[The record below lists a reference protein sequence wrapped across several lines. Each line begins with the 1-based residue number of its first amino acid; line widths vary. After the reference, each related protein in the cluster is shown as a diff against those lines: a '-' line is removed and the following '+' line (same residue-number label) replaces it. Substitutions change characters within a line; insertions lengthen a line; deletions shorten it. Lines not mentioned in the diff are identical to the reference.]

1 MVYYPYMASIVGKHR
16 GKHTYYYLVDSARV
30 DGRPRIVSQQYLGTT
45 AEVMARLEGA
55 TAGVPD
61 RTQHKRFGDA
71 TAGVPDRTQHKRFGD
86 LAAVWGMLRR
96 LEVTDIIDGVVGQ
109 RRSDAAASVG
119 TYLALAAANR
129 VVAPCSKL
137 AFAEWWGTTAGP
149 RFVRPRLAAAA
160 LDHRRF
166 WDAMDAVSEPQL
178 VEIERAITARI
189 IELFGLRLSG
199 VVLDMTNF
207 ATFIDSANTHAPI
220 AQRGKAKQGRSD
232 LRLVGL
238 SLVVTV
244 DGQVPVVSHAYRG
257 DRPDV
262 TQFVDVLDELLVRW
276 QALGGDPDELTVTYD
291 AGQNSTLNHT
301 HVEASGVGYVTSLT
315 PSHHPDLLAVEV
327 RDFAV
332 VDERR
337 FGSLTAYDSSV
348 EALGVTRRAIVTHSP
363 SFHAAQVRGFEQT
376 LAKARARLAGLQAR
390 LARGNT
396 RKDGAA
402 IGAEID
408 RILEPRWLDRVITV
422 TLTGDTPA
430 TRRLTWA
437 IDPRARRR
445 LEDEIF
451 GKRILFTNR
460 DHWSVAEVVAAYRSQ
475 ADVEAS
481 FRQLKHHF
489 TDHKIR
495 VHTFTCVLALQVA
508 HLMRRH
514 AARAGLEMS
523 VRRLLATLAGIEE
536 TVLLYQGDSGRPR
549 ARRMITDLDPTQQR
563 LFDLFGLD
571 RYAPRR

>member
-1 MVYYPYMASIVGKHR
+1 MDYRYAASIVGKHR
-16 GKHTYYYLVDSARV
+16 GKHTYYYLVESARV

-45 AEVMARLEGA
+45 EEVMARLEGA
-55 TAGVPD
+55 G
-61 RTQHKRFGDA
+61 
-71 TAGVPDRTQHKRFGD
+71 AGVPDRTQHKRFGD

-96 LEVTDIIDGVVGQ
+96 LEVADIIDGVVGV

-137 AFAEWWGTTAGP
+137 AFADWWDTTAGP
-149 RFVRPRLAAAA
+149 RFTRPRLAAAA

-166 WDAMDAVSEPQL
+166 WDAMDAVSESQL

-189 IELFGLRLSG
+189 IELFGLGLSG

-207 ATFIDSANTHAPI
+207 ATFIDSANTRAPI
-220 AQRGKAKQGRSD
+220 AQRGKAKQGRGD

-244 DGQVPVVSHAYRG
+244 DGQVPVVSHTYRG

-276 QALGGDPDELTVTYD
+276 QTLGGDPDELTVTYD
-291 AGQNSTLNHT
+291 AGQNSAVNHS
-301 HVEASGVGYVTSLT
+301 HIEASGVGYVTSLT
-315 PSHHPDLLAVEV
+315 PSHHPDLLAIGR
-327 RDFAV
+327 RDFSV

-337 FGSLTAYDSSV
+337 FGSLTACDTTV

-363 SFHAAQVRGFEQT
+363 SFHTAQARGFGQT
-376 LAKARARLAGLQAR
+376 LTKARRRLAGLQAR

-396 RKDGAA
+396 RKDSAG

-422 TLTGDTPA
+422 TLTGDTPT

-437 IDPRARRR
+437 TDSGARQR

-460 DHWSVAEVVAAYRSQ
+460 DHWSVADVVAAYRSQ
-475 ADVEAS
+475 PDVEAS
-481 FRQLKHHF
+481 FRQLKDPHVVSFSPMHHF

-495 VHTFTCVLALQVA
+495 VHTFTCVLALQIA

-549 ARRMITDLDPTQQR
+549 ARRMITDLDTTQQR

>member
-1 MVYYPYMASIVGKHR
+1 MVYYPYVASIVGKHR

-45 AEVMARLEGA
+45 EEVMARLEGA
-55 TAGVPD
+55 A
-61 RTQHKRFGDA
+61 
-71 TAGVPDRTQHKRFGD
+71 AGVPDRTQHKRFGD

-96 LEVTDIIDGVVGQ
+96 LEVTDIIDGVVGE

-137 AFAEWWGTTAGP
+137 AFAEWWDTTAGP

-189 IELFGLRLSG
+189 IELFGLGLSG

-244 DGQVPVVSHAYRG
+244 EGQIPVVSHAYRG

-276 QALGGDPDELTVTYD
+276 QTLGGDPDELTVTYD
-291 AGQNSTLNHT
+291 AGQNSTLNHS

-315 PSHHPDLLAVEV
+315 PSHHPDLLAVGR

-376 LAKARARLAGLQAR
+376 LAVARRQLAALQAR
-390 LARGNT
+390 LARGQT
-396 RKDGAA
+396 RKDSVG

-408 RILEPRWLDRVITV
+408 RILGPRWLDRVITV
-422 TLTGDTPA
+422 TLSGDSPA
-430 TRRLTWA
+430 TRRLTWTT
-437 IDPRARRR
+437 DRRARQR

-475 ADVEAS
+475 SDVEAS
-481 FRQLKHHF
+481 FRQLKDPHVVSFSPMHHF

-495 VHTFTCVLALQVA
+495 VHTFTCVLALQIA

-523 VRRLLATLAGIEE
+523 VRRLLASLAGIEE

-549 ARRMITDLDPTQQR
+549 ARRMITDLDSTQQR

-571 RYAPRR
+571 RYAPGR

>member
-1 MVYYPYMASIVGKHR
+1 VASIVGKHR
-16 GKHTYYYLVDSARV
+16 GKHTYYYLVESARV

-45 AEVMARLEGA
+45 EEVMARLEG
-55 TAGVPD
+55 TA
-61 RTQHKRFGDA
+61 
-71 TAGVPDRTQHKRFGD
+71 AGVPDRTQHKRFGD
-86 LAAVWGMLRR
+86 LAAVWGMLQR
-96 LEVTDIIDGVVGQ
+96 LEVTDIIDEVVGE

-137 AFAEWWGTTAGP
+137 AFAEWWDTTAGP

-189 IELFGLRLSG
+189 IELFGLGLSG

-207 ATFIDSANTHAPI
+207 ATFIDSTNTHAPI

-244 DGQVPVVSHAYRG
+244 DGQVPVVSHTYRG

-262 TQFVDVLDELLVRW
+262 TQFIDVLDELLVRW
-276 QALGGDPDELTVTYD
+276 QALGGGPDELTVTYD

-301 HVEASGVGYVTSLT
+301 HVEASGVGYVTSLP
-315 PSHHPDLLAVEV
+315 PSHHPDLLAVDV

-337 FGSLTAYDSSV
+337 FGSLTAYDSSI

-376 LAKARARLAGLQAR
+376 LAKARGRLAGLQAR

-430 TRRLTWA
+430 TRRLTWTT
-437 IDPRARRR
+437 DPRARGR

-475 ADVEAS
+475 PDVEAS
-481 FRQLKHHF
+481 FRQLKDPHVVSFSPMHHF

-523 VRRLLATLAGIEE
+523 VRRLLASLAGIEE

-571 RYAPRR
+571 CYAPRR

>member
-1 MVYYPYMASIVGKHR
+1 MVYYPYVASIVGKRR
-16 GKHTYYYLVDSARV
+16 GKHTYYYLVESARV

-45 AEVMARLEGA
+45 EEVMARLEG
-55 TAGVPD
+55 TA
-61 RTQHKRFGDA
+61 
-71 TAGVPDRTQHKRFGD
+71 AGVPDRTQHKRFGD
-86 LAAVWGMLRR
+86 LAAVWGMLQR
-96 LEVTDIIDGVVGQ
+96 LEVTDIIDGVVGE

-137 AFAEWWGTTAGP
+137 AFAEWWDTTAGP

-189 IELFGLRLSG
+189 IELFDLGLSG

-291 AGQNSTLNHT
+291 AGQNSTLNHA

-315 PSHHPDLLAVEV
+315 PSGHPDLLAVDV

-376 LAKARARLAGLQAR
+376 LAKARGRLAGLQAR

-408 RILEPRWLDRVITV
+408 RILEPRWLDRVISV

-430 TRRLTWA
+430 TRRLIWTT
-437 IDPRARRR
+437 DPRARGR

-475 ADVEAS
+475 SDVEAS
-481 FRQLKHHF
+481 FRQLKDPHVVSFSPMHHF

-508 HLMRRH
+508 HLMRRD

>member
-1 MVYYPYMASIVGKHR
+1 MVYYPYVASIVGKHR
-16 GKHTYYYLVDSARV
+16 GKHTYYYLVESARV

-45 AEVMARLEGA
+45 EEVMARLEGA
-55 TAGVPD
+55 A
-61 RTQHKRFGDA
+61 
-71 TAGVPDRTQHKRFGD
+71 AGVPDRTQHKRFGD

-96 LEVTDIIDGVVGQ
+96 LEVTDIIDGVVGE

-137 AFAEWWGTTAGP
+137 AFAEWWDTTAGP

-189 IELFGLRLSG
+189 IELFGLGLSG

-244 DGQVPVVSHAYRG
+244 EGQIPVVSHAYRG

-276 QALGGDPDELTVTYD
+276 QTLGGDPDELTVTYD
-291 AGQNSTLNHT
+291 AGQNSTLNHS

-315 PSHHPDLLAVEV
+315 PSHHPDLLAVGR

-376 LAKARARLAGLQAR
+376 LAVARRQLAALQAR
-390 LARGNT
+390 LARGQT
-396 RKDGAA
+396 RKDSVG

-408 RILEPRWLDRVITV
+408 RILGPRWLDRVITV
-422 TLTGDTPA
+422 TLSGDSPA
-430 TRRLTWA
+430 TRRLTWTT
-437 IDPRARRR
+437 DRRARQR
-445 LEDEIF
+445 LEDELF

-475 ADVEAS
+475 SDVEAS
-481 FRQLKHHF
+481 FRQLKDPHVVSFSPMHHF

-495 VHTFTCVLALQVA
+495 VHTFTCVLALQIA

-571 RYAPRR
+571 RYAPGR